1 MTLPSER
8 LLPRLFLILLLAV
21 LALAGWQWRHG
32 APLSADLMELVPGSA
47 PNALE
52 LKAEQ
57 RMQEPLNRQIL
68 VLVGQADRQ
77 KAIALA
83 QRLGERWQASGL
95 FESVQWSLQADLPAL
110 REQLLASRLAMLA
123 RADRQQLIEQP
134 AAFIQQRVQALFDP
148 FAGVSLVPSQDDWL
162 GLTGRIQDSR
172 PKSGAVEFDLGS
184 GALIAEADGKS
195 WVLLRAH
202 TRGNAFDMQLP
213 MQVAELLKQSR
224 EEAARDDAQ
233 LLAASGLLYAASG
246 QQQASREITWVGGG
260 ATFGILLLLLL
271 AFRRWRVL
279 LAFVPVLVGM
289 LFGTVACVAL
299 FGHLHV
305 MTLVLGASLIGVAV
319 DYPLHYLSKSWILNP
334 WRSWP
339 ALRLT
344 LPGLS
349 LSLAT
354 SCIGYLALAWTPF
367 PALTQIAV
375 FSAAGL
381 LGAYLSAVCLLP
393 ALLNGTDLR
402 PAQWPLRFC
411 EALLRLREAL
421 LRKVGSRLLLALLIL
436 FCAAGLW
443 QLTSRNDVRQ
453 WVGAPPQLQAEA
465 QAIARI
471 TGYQPTSQFF
481 LVRGADQQQLLER
494 QAALGE
500 RLEQLVRQGKLQ
512 GYQSLDQVVALPRE
526 QQQLHDALKRLPEFW
541 QPLLDLGVPT
551 SALQNELA
559 QLQALPIQDL
569 DSALKGPL
577 SEPWRLLWLGAQDD
591 GVAGM
596 VSLRGLNNPELLR
609 AQAVGLPGV
618 QLVDRLGELNRV
630 FAATQVSAAE
640 LKLASCG
647 LIVLLLILPFGLGGA
662 LRIVALPLLA
672 ALCSLASLGWL
683 GQPLTLFSLFGLLL
697 VTAISVDYA
706 ILMREQIGGAAVS
719 LLGTLLA
726 ALTTWLSFGLLAI
739 SSTPAVSNFGL
750 AVSLGLA
757 FSFLLA
763 PWAASKTNQSATPG
777 HPLRDAQPVM
787 ATGHG
792 DTQPIPSNPAGACA
806 ND

>member
-32 APLSADLMELVPGSA
+32 APLSANLMELVPGSS
-47 PNALE
+47 PDALD

-57 RMQEPLNRQIL
+57 RMQEPLNREIL

-77 KAIALA
+77 QAIAMA
-83 QRLGERWQASGL
+83 RQLGERWQASGL
-95 FESVQWSLQADLPAL
+95 FEKVQWDLQADLPAL
-110 REQLLASRLAMLA
+110 RQQLLQGRLAMLSA
-123 RADRQQLIEQP
+123 KDRQQLIDDP
-134 AAFIQQRVQALFDP
+134 AAYIQQRVQTLFDP
-148 FAGVSLVPSQDDWL
+148 FAGFSLVPSQDDWL
-162 GLTGRIQDSR
+162 GLTGRIQNSQPQR
-172 PKSGAVEFDLGS
+172 GAVQLDIGS
-184 GALIAEADGKS
+184 GALVADADGKS
-195 WVLLRAH
+195 WVLLRAR
-202 TRGNAFDMQLP
+202 TTGNAFDMKLP
-213 MQVAELLKQSR
+213 LQVAELLKQSR
-224 EEAARDDAQ
+224 EQASQAHVQ
-233 LLAASGLLYAASG
+233 LLAASGLLYAANG
-246 QQQASREITWVGGG
+246 QQQATREITWVGGG
-260 ATFGILLLLLL
+260 ATLGILLLLLL
-271 AFRRWRVL
+271 AFRRWRAL

-289 LFGTVACVAL
+289 LFGAVACVAF
-299 FGHLHV
+299 FGHMHV
-305 MTLVLGASLIGVAV
+305 MTLVLGSSLIGVAV
-319 DYPLHYLSKSWILNP
+319 DYPLHYLSKSWSLKP
-334 WRSWP
+334 WHSWP

-344 LPGLS
+344 LSGLS

-393 ALLNGTDLR
+393 ALLKGADLR
-402 PAQWPLRFC
+402 PAQWPLKVC
-411 EALLRLREAL
+411 EALLALREKL
-421 LRKVGSRLLLALLIL
+421 LQKIASPLLLGLLML
-436 FCAAGLW
+436 FCAGGLW
-443 QLTSRNDVRQ
+443 QLNSKNDIRQ

-481 LVRGADQQQLLER
+481 LVRAADQQQLLDR
-494 QAALGE
+494 QSALGS
-500 RLEQLVRQGKLQ
+500 RLEQLVNLNKLQ
-512 GYQSLDQVVALPRE
+512 GFLSLNQLVSLPSE
-526 QQQLHDALKRLPEFW
+526 QQRLRDSLQQLPHYW
-541 QPLLDLGVPT
+541 QPLLDLGVPLA
-551 SALQNELA
+551 ALQKELA
-559 QLQALPIQDL
+559 ELQALPIEDI
-569 DSALKGPL
+569 DSALTGPL
-577 SEPWRLLWLGAQDD
+577 GEAWRGLWLGPSAD

-596 VSLRGLNNPELLR
+596 VSLQGLNNAELLR
-609 AQAVGLPGV
+609 VQAMDLPGV
-618 QLVDRLGELNRV
+618 QLVDRLGDLNKV
-630 FAATQVSAAE
+630 FAATQISAAE
-640 LKLASCG
+640 LKLASCV

-706 ILMREQIGGAAVS
+706 ILMRERIGGAAVS

-750 AVSLGLA
+750 SVSLGLA

-763 PWAASKTNQSATPG
+763 PWAADQSQAS
-777 HPLRDAQPVM
+777 RDKEPV
-787 ATGHG
+787 
-792 DTQPIPSNPAGACA
+792 S
-806 ND
+806 

>member
-32 APLSADLMELVPGSA
+32 APLSANLMELVPGSS
-47 PNALE
+47 PDALD

-57 RMQEPLNRQIL
+57 RMQEPLNREML

-77 KAIALA
+77 KAIAMA
-83 QRLGERWQASGL
+83 RQLGEQWQASGL
-95 FESVQWSLQADLPAL
+95 FEKVQWDLQADLPAL
-110 REQLLASRLAMLA
+110 RQQLLNGRLAMLA
-123 RADRQQLIEQP
+123 AKDRRQLIDDP
-134 AAFIQQRVQALFDP
+134 AAFIQQRLQALYDP
-148 FAGVSLVPSQDDWL
+148 FTGFSLVPSQDDWL
-162 GLTGRIQDSR
+162 GLTGRIQNSQPQR
-172 PKSGAVEFDLGS
+172 GAVQLDIGS
-184 GALIAEADGKS
+184 GALVADADGKS
-195 WVLLRAH
+195 WVLLRAR
-202 TRGNAFDMQLP
+202 TTGNAFDMKLP
-213 MQVAELLKQSR
+213 LQVAELLRQSR
-224 EEAARDDAQ
+224 QEASRADVQ
-233 LLAASGLLYAASG
+233 LLAASGLLYAANG
-246 QQQASREITWVGGG
+246 QQQATREITWVGGG
-260 ATFGILLLLLL
+260 ATLGILLLLLL
-271 AFRRWRVL
+271 AFRRLRVL

-289 LFGTVACVAL
+289 LFGAVACVAL
-299 FGHLHV
+299 FGHMHV
-305 MTLVLGASLIGVAV
+305 MTLVLGSSLIGVAV
-319 DYPLHYLSKSWILNP
+319 DYPLHYLSKSWSLKP
-334 WRSWP
+334 WHSWP
-339 ALRLT
+339 ALRIT
-344 LPGLS
+344 LPGLT

-393 ALLNGTDLR
+393 ALLKGTDLR
-402 PAQWPLRFC
+402 PAQWPLRIC
-411 EALLRLREAL
+411 E
-421 LRKVGSRLLLALLIL
+421 GLLALREQLLKKLGSPLLLVLLLL
-436 FCAAGLW
+436 FCGAGLW
-443 QLTSRNDVRQ
+443 QLNSKNDIRQ

-481 LVRGADQQQLLER
+481 LVRAADQQQLLER
-494 QAALGE
+494 SAALGK
-500 RLEQLVRQGKLQ
+500 RLEQLVSLEKLQ
-512 GYQSLDQVVALPRE
+512 GYLSLNQLVSLPSE
-526 QQQLHDALKRLPEFW
+526 QQRLRDSLRQLPGYW
-541 QPLLDLGVPT
+541 QPLLDLGVPLA
-551 SALQNELA
+551 ALQGELS
-559 QLQALPIQDL
+559 QLQALPIQDI
-569 DSALKGPL
+569 DSALVGPL
-577 SEPWRLLWLGAQDD
+577 AEPWRALWLGPNAD

-596 VSLRGLNNPELLR
+596 VSLQGLNNADLLR
-609 AQAVGLPGV
+609 VQAMDLPGV
-618 QLVDRLGELNRV
+618 QLVDRLGDLNKV
-630 FAATQVSAAE
+630 FAATQISAAE
-640 LKLASCG
+640 LKLASCV

-750 AVSLGLA
+750 SVSLGLA

-763 PWAASKTNQSATPG
+763 PWAGRQPHVTP
-777 HPLRDAQPVM
+777 V
-787 ATGHG
+787 TE
-792 DTQPIPSNPAGACA
+792 PAP
-806 ND
+806 